1 MVFHVYCC
9 SLKLLRRKRIKM
21 ATKIQT
27 VWRLVRAKRR
37 VSRLKKQN
45 IDARILTRKLNRLCK
60 KHKFHI
66 KYIWRQQRTPYA
78 VRIQA
83 LFRRALARTRV
94 RRLLSA
100 QRKIADTRLFITTRL
115 NQLMAATQ
123 LQLVRDTLSVPIG
136 KRTFLFFPPARDL
149 PPLRCGFYFPALHW
163 ILLTCLLLAL
173 ILVRT

>member
-1 MVFHVYCC
+1 
-9 SLKLLRRKRIKM
+9 M

-37 VSRLKKQN
+37 VSRLKKQH

-66 KYIWRQQRTPYA
+66 KYIWQQQRSPYA

-136 KRTFLFFPPARDL
+136 KNYPSALFRRT
-149 PPLRCGFYFPALHW
+149 
-163 ILLTCLLLAL
+163 AL
-173 ILVRT
+173 IP